1 LFDLRTFSLFLP
13 TLTHRYTV
21 LSQKTSPLWAGL
33 FLLPA
38 GFSWGNF
45 QEVEENP
52 GRWVDKWE
60 KSFYNEI
67 DFKILSLREEG
78 LWQSW

>member
-1 LFDLRTFSLFLP
+1 M
-13 TLTHRYTV
+13 
-21 LSQKTSPLWAGL
+21 TSPLWAGL

-52 GRWVDKWE
+52 GRWVDKWK
-60 KSFYNEI
+60 KSFYNEN